1 MIVNHQTIKMPFLE
15 YWFWSSHICSIL
27 FFSPPAFSWSKLESA
42 GIVLSLIPI
51 QLSKCCNFAKSSV
64 AKRVLSNGKSFS
76 VGGVLHCG
84 HQVLIFWFQGD
95 SHSNSQCN
103 TAQHNIQHNDS
114 HSSTLMH
121 NNHQVGHL
129 TSS

>member
-1 MIVNHQTIKMPFLE
+1 MTIKMPFLE

-42 GIVLSLIPI
+42 GIVFISDPYPI
-51 QLSKCCNFAKSSV
+51 QLSKCCNFARSPV

-103 TAQHNIQHNDS
+103 TAQLNTTYNTMTATVVH
-114 HSSTLMH
+114 
-121 NNHQVGHL
+121 
-129 TSS
+129 